1 MNDLP
6 SNRILHGA
14 AVVNNVLYLVDS
26 NYNGNN
32 IEKYNVQT
40 KTFVSV
46 MSIGERRDDIGI
58 CEYDGESFIVAGG
71 RIKGFT
77 NTGFLYNTRT
87 NKIKKLYNL
96 NIKVCWLVNCLG
108 TVYAIGDSKNIEKLN
123 HITNKWEVLE
133 IKLNIGRYKPR
144 AISHNEFIYVFG
156 RHYNCLENSVEKV
169 NVLTGEVKT
178 IKSSMI
184 VKRSFFGI
192 CKINLDIY
200 LIGGSVNKPGKHG
213 KLTSVIE
220 VFNLESEKFT
230 EFANLPF
237 KIAVCTTSVL
247 EIEE

>member
-26 NYNGNN
+26 YFNN
-32 IEKYNVQT
+32 IEKYDVQT
-40 KTFVSV
+40 KTLVSV
-46 MSIGERRDDIGI
+46 KSIGERRDDFGI

-156 RHYNCLENSVEKV
+156 DHCNRLENSVEKV

-184 VKRSFFGI
+184 VPRSSFAI
-192 CKINLDIY
+192 CKINLDVY
-200 LIGGSVNKPGKHG
+200 LMGGFCN
-213 KLTSVIE
+213 TSGDQRNSGTNLIE

-230 EFANLPF
+230 ELAKSSF
-237 KIAVCTTSVL
+237 KSEGCIASVL
-247 EIEE
+247 EIEK